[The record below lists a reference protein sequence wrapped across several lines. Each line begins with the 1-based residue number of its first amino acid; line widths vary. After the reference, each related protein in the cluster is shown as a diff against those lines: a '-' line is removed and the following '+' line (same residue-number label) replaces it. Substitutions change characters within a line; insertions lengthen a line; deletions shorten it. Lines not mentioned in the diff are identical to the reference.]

1 MKLHI
6 IQNEDAEQCEASLE
20 YICNSNKNV
29 VMIHLTGRNTS

>member
-6 IQNEDAEQCEASLE
+6 IQNEDADHRIGAK